1 MKNTSNECYQIYYED
16 KCYGE
21 IKCSANNVNRRAF
34 SKLLRENKDIPIST
48 DITFAIKKMN
58 SNDYHYFIGRKEP
71 LPELPEI
78 NVDKSSIENL

>member
-1 MKNTSNECYQIYYED
+1 MKNTSNECFQIYHEN

-21 IKCSANNVNRRAF
+21 IKCPANNVSRRAF

-58 SNDYHYFIGRKEP
+58 SDEYHYFVGRKEP
-71 LPELPEI
+71 LPELG
-78 NVDKSSIENL
+78 KSSIENL